1 MKKEE
6 LEKAVDKYIESKELV
21 LMGYP
26 QEYVNDVKEDVKI
39 AFKAG
44 VRAAKDNQ
52 IKKVDPIV
60 RRQKYVE
67 DEIIGVK
74 IPIINKS
81 MIFDEISV
89 MEMPWKEAMEHA
101 KSFGKQLPTKEELYI
116 LQYFRGQIAALW
128 PAFQTMSFWSQ
139 TSSQYSAN
147 YAWSV
152 HDYGGVYTYPKY
164 YGLPAIPLSDL
175 ILEA

>member
-26 QEYVNDVKEDVKI
+26 QEYVNDVKEDMKI

-60 RRQKYVE
+60 RRQKYV
-67 DEIIGVK
+67 DR
-74 IPIINKS
+74 
-81 MIFDEISV
+81 
-89 MEMPWKEAMEHA
+89 A
-101 KSFGKQLPTKEELYI
+101 
-116 LQYFRGQIAALW
+116 GQAA
-128 PAFQTMSFWSQ
+128 A
-139 TSSQYSAN
+139 
-147 YAWSV
+147 
-152 HDYGGVYTYPKY
+152 
-164 YGLPAIPLSDL
+164 
-175 ILEA
+175 

>member
-6 LEKAVDKYIESKELV
+6 LEKAVEKYIESKELV

-26 QEYVNDVKEDVKI
+26 EEYVYDVKEDMKI

-74 IPIINKS
+74 IPIINKTI
-81 MIFDEISV
+81 IFNEISTKGLT
-89 MEMPWKEAMEHA
+89 WKKAEEHA
-101 KSFGKQLPTKEELYI
+101 KRFGKELPSKKDLHIIEYYRE
-116 LQYFRGQIAALW
+116 QIA
-128 PAFQTMSFWSQ
+128 SFWPEFRTMDIWSRE
-139 TSSQYSAN
+139 SSQKIEER
-147 YAWSV
+147 AW
-152 HDYGGVYTYPKY
+152 HLHINGGVAPVDKY
-164 YGLPAIPLSDL
+164 NMLKALPLADIPTED
-175 ILEA
+175 